1 MEITLVRHGQSEHN
15 AGLTD
20 FLDSPL
26 TPLGQE
32 QAARAAEKWK
42 NDSIS
47 RGFVSPLLRTL
58 QTMEPI
64 AKLGAFPVNIEPQ
77 LHEYFSTD
85 LYKAFPGMTLDKIST
100 TFPFCSLPHTH
111 TLTDPWWVQEI
122 EGAMAIYVRCEGFR
136 DYVSTYFSDESHI
149 LIVSHAETV
158 GRLIEAFQYVGPN
171 IEGPPWSENCGIS
184 RLSWDD
190 LSKPAVVR
198 YINDMSHL
206 P

>member
-32 QAARAAEKWK
+32 QAERTAQKLKDE
-42 NDSIS
+42 SIT

-58 QTMEPI
+58 QTMSPI
-64 AKLGAFPVNIEPQ
+64 ARLGQFPVNIEPQ

-85 LYKAFPGMTLDKIST
+85 LYHKFPGMTLESIRSK
-100 TFPFCSLPHTH
+100 FPFCSLPETH
-111 TLTDPWWVQEI
+111 TLSDPWWGQEI
-122 EGAMAIYVRCEGFR
+122 EGALAIYARCEGFR
-136 DYVSTYFSDESHI
+136 DYVAAHFAQESHI

-171 IEGPPWSENCGIS
+171 FEGPPWSDNCGVS
-184 RLSWDD
+184 RLIWADPG
-190 LSKPAVVR
+190 KPAVVR
-198 YINDMSHL
+198 YINDVSHL
-206 P
+206 S

>member
-32 QAARAAEKWK
+32 QAERTAQKLQ
-42 NDSIS
+42 NDSIT

-58 QTMEPI
+58 QTMSPI
-64 AKLGAFPVNIEPQ
+64 AREGGFPVNIEPQ

-85 LYKAFPGMTLDKIST
+85 LYQEFPGMTLDNIRTK
-100 TFPFCSLPHTH
+100 FPFCSLPDTH
-111 TLTDPWWVQEI
+111 ILCDPWWTQEI
-122 EGAMAIYVRCEGFR
+122 EGALAIYARCEGFR
-136 DYVSTYFSDESHI
+136 DYVAAHFSRESHI

-158 GRLIEAFQYVGPN
+158 GRLIEAFLQVSPN
-171 IEGPPWSENCGIS
+171 FQGPPWSGNCGVS
-184 RLSWDD
+184 RLSWVD
-190 LSKPAVVR
+190 LEKPAVVQF
-198 YINDMSHL
+198 INDESHL
-206 P
+206 L